1 MHDPTPQQI
10 PVVPMEDDL
19 IHTSE
24 YPFCFLDDRC
34 LCHEDSLM
42 IAEVDQAVTAGLL
55 TPDEA
60 TNFVAGRLL

>member
-10 PVVPMEDDL
+10 LIVPMEDDL

-24 YPFCFLDDRC
+24 YPFCFLDDQC
-34 LCHEDSLM
+34 LCHEDPLL

-60 TNFVAGRLL
+60 TTFVAGRLL